1 MNITVKENARIGE
14 KYYYMKHR
22 SGLDI
27 YVIPKKLTSAYALF
41 CTRYGAVDNCFRLEG
56 EADFTR
62 VPDGIAHYL
71 EHKMFENEDGVDTFS
86 RFAAY
91 GASANAFTSMEVTA
105 YLFKCTENFNK
116 NLEILLDYVTHP
128 YFTPENVQKE
138 RGIIAQEIRG
148 REDWPEV
155 VQYMN
160 LLRALFEKS
169 QAKIRVAGTVE
180 SIQEIDAEL
189 LYKCYEVFYNLSN
202 MFLCVA
208 GDVTPEQV
216 LAVAD
221 KMLPVQEGKKIERC
235 YDREGREP
243 VKKYVEESFEVAKP
257 MFLLGVKDGFFS
269 KNARENQKR
278 RIAMDLI
285 TETLF
290 GYSSEFAVEVY
301 ESGLIDELDADY
313 SSVVEAGSFF
323 MFGGESDDVDAAL
336 AKFKEYMEDVKAH
349 GIDEESFERARRLK
363 YAAFVRSFESTGIAE
378 TFSMSLIKGSDYF
391 DTGDIIAEITLDEA
405 NAIVREL
412 FDEKYYA
419 VSVIKPIEKEN
430 E

>member
-1 MNITVKENARIGE
+1 MNFTVKENARIGE
-14 KYYYMKHR
+14 KYYYMKHS

-27 YVIPKKLTSAYALF
+27 YVIPKKLSSAYALF
-41 CTRYGAVDNCFRLEG
+41 CTRYGAVDNCFKLAG
-56 EADFTR
+56 EENFTR

-91 GASANAFTSMEVTA
+91 GASANAFTSMNITA
-105 YLFKCTENFNK
+105 YLFKCTENFEK

-128 YFTPENVQKE
+128 YFTPENVEKE
-138 RGIIAQEIRG
+138 RGIIGQEIRG

-160 LLRALFEKS
+160 LLRALYEKS

-180 SIQEIDAEL
+180 SIAEIDAET

-202 MFLCVA
+202 MFLCVS
-208 GDVTPEQV
+208 GDVTPEEV

-221 KMLPVQEGKKIERC
+221 RMLPVQEVKKIERC

-243 VKKYVEESFEVAKP
+243 VKKYVEEKFEVAKP
-257 MFLLGVKDGFFS
+257 MFLLGFKDAFFS
-269 KNARENQKR
+269 ENPRENQKR
-278 RIAMDLI
+278 RIAMQLI

-290 GYSSEFAVEVY
+290 GYSSEFAVDVY

-313 SSVVEAGSFF
+313 STVGEAGSFF
-323 MFGGESDDVDAAL
+323 LFGGESDDVDAAL
-336 AKFKEYMEDVKAH
+336 AKFTEYMESVKKN
-349 GIDEESFERARRLK
+349 GVDEESFERARKLK
-363 YAAFVRSFESTGIAE
+363 YASFVRSFESTGIAE
-378 TFSMSLIKGSDYF
+378 TFAMSLIKDADWF

-405 NAIVREL
+405 NALVREL

-419 VSVIKPIEKEN
+419 VSVITPIEKEG

>member
-1 MNITVKENARIGE
+1 MNITTKENAHIGE
-14 KYYYMKHR
+14 KYYYMKHP

-27 YVIPKKLTSAYALF
+27 YVIPKKLSSAYALF

-56 EADFTR
+56 DAEFTR

-71 EHKMFENEDGVDTFS
+71 EHKMFENEDGVDTFT

-91 GASANAFTSMEVTA
+91 GASANAFTSMNITA
-105 YLFKCTENFNK
+105 YLFKCTENFEK

-160 LLRALFEKS
+160 LLSALYEKS

-180 SIQEIDAEL
+180 SIQEIDTAL

-202 MFLCVA
+202 MFLCIS

-221 KMLPVQEGKKIERC
+221 KMLPAQEGKKIERL
-235 YDREGREP
+235 YDTEGREP
-243 VKKYVEESFEVAKP
+243 VTKYVEEKFEIAKP
-257 MFLLGVKDGFFS
+257 MFLLGLKDGAFS
-269 KNARENQKR
+269 EDPRENHKR
-278 RIAMDLI
+278 TLTMQII

-290 GYSSEFAVEVY
+290 GYSSEFAVDVY

-313 SSVVEAGSFF
+313 STVGEAGSFF
-323 MFGGESDDVDAAL
+323 MFGGESDDIDAAI
-336 AKFKEYMEDVKAH
+336 AKFTEYMEEVKKN

-363 YAAFVRSFESTGIAE
+363 YASFVRSFESTSIAE
-378 TFSMSLIKGSDYF
+378 TFSMSLIKGCDWF
-391 DTGDIIAEITLDEA
+391 DTGDILSEITLEEA
-405 NAIVREL
+405 NALVREL

-419 VSVIKPIEKEN
+419 VSVINPIEKEA

>member
-1 MNITVKENARIGE
+1 MNFTVKENARIGE
-14 KYYYMKHR
+14 KYYYMKHS

-27 YVIPKKLTSAYALF
+27 YVIPKKLSSAYALF
-41 CTRYGAVDNCFRLEG
+41 CTRYGAVDNCFKLAG
-56 EADFTR
+56 EENFTR

-91 GASANAFTSMEVTA
+91 GASANAFTSMNITA
-105 YLFKCTENFNK
+105 YLFKCTENFEK

-128 YFTPENVQKE
+128 YFTPENVEKE
-138 RGIIAQEIRG
+138 RGIIGQEIRG

-160 LLRALFEKS
+160 LLRALYEKS

-180 SIQEIDAEL
+180 SIAEIDAET

-202 MFLCVA
+202 MFLCVS
-208 GDVTPEQV
+208 GDVTPEEV

-221 KMLPVQEGKKIERC
+221 KMLPVQEVKKIERC

-243 VKKYVEESFEVAKP
+243 VKKYVEEKFEVAKP
-257 MFLLGVKDGFFS
+257 MFLLGFKDAFFS
-269 KNARENQKR
+269 ENPRENQKR
-278 RIAMDLI
+278 RAAMQLI

-290 GYSSEFAVEVY
+290 GYSSEFAIDVY

-313 SSVVEAGSFF
+313 STVGEAGSFF
-323 MFGGESDDVDAAL
+323 LFGGESDDVDTAIS
-336 AKFKEYMEDVKAH
+336 KFKEYMESVKKNGLDA
-349 GIDEESFERARRLK
+349 ESFERARKLK
-363 YAAFVRSFESTGIAE
+363 YASFVRSFESTGIAE
-378 TFSMSLIKGSDYF
+378 TFAMSLIKDADWF

-405 NAIVREL
+405 NALVREL

-419 VSVIKPIEKEN
+419 VSVINPIEKEG

>member
-1 MNITVKENARIGE
+1 MNIVTKENARIGE
-14 KYYYMKHR
+14 KYYYMKHS

-27 YVIPKKLTSAYALF
+27 YVIPKKLSSAYALF
-41 CTRYGAVDNCFRLEG
+41 CTRYGAIDNCFKLAG
-56 EADFTR
+56 EAEFTR

-91 GASANAFTSMEVTA
+91 GASANAFTSMDVTA
-105 YLFKCTENFNK
+105 YLFKCTENFGK

-138 RGIIAQEIRG
+138 QGIIAQEIRG

-155 VQYMN
+155 VQYVN
-160 LLRALFEKS
+160 LLHALYEKS
-169 QAKIRVAGTVE
+169 QARLNVAGTVE
-180 SIQEIDAEL
+180 SIAKIDAET

-208 GDVTPEQV
+208 GDVTPEEV

-221 KMLPVQEGKKIERC
+221 KMLPTEEEKVIERC
-235 YDREGREP
+235 YDYEGREP
-243 VKKYVEESFEVAKP
+243 VKKYVESSFEVAKP
-257 MFLLGVKDGFFS
+257 MFLLGLKDDFRSGD
-269 KNARENQKR
+269 AREMQKR
-278 RIAMDLI
+278 SIAMQMV

-290 GYSSEFAVEVY
+290 GYSSEFSVDVY
-301 ESGLIDELDADY
+301 ESGLIDEL
-313 SSVVEAGSFF
+313 EAEYHIGLAGAQFL
-323 MFGGESDDVDAAL
+323 FGGESDDVDEAIK
-336 AKFKEYMEDVKAH
+336 KFTLYMEEVKKTGLDA
-349 GIDEESFERARRLK
+349 EAFERARRLK
-363 YAAFVRSFESTGIAE
+363 YASFVRSFEGTGIAE
-378 TFSMSLIKGSDYF
+378 TFSMSLIKGCDWF

-405 NAIVREL
+405 NALVREL

-419 VSVIKPIEKEN
+419 VSVINPIEKGE